1 MINDLMLQKST
12 ILAGVFKNYS
22 NLVNSFRGSKYYQKF
37 NYIDSVMCIISNMST
52 WNVLFKNNH
61 IFAYEQNIENRA
73 NFPNRRN
80 LLTIQ
85 PP

>member
-37 NYIDSVMCIISNMST
+37 NYIDSVMCIFSNMIT
-52 WNVLFKNNH
+52 WNVLFDKNN
-61 IFAYEQNIENRA
+61 NIIAHERNIDNRT
-73 NFPNRRN
+73 NFTNWRW
-80 LLTIQ
+80 
-85 PP
+85 